1 MENEDLQKQIAELT
15 ERIRVIE
22 NKVGVLSQRF
32 VQSWHSNTP
41 PYDHQ
46 AEVFRMIKE
55 QDERIKLA
63 QELGINYN
71 PHDHTSGRHSQQLPS
86 EWNTEGRHSQQLP
99 PEGGC

>member
-15 ERIRVIE
+15 ERIRLLE
-22 NKVGVLSQRF
+22 SSVGVLSQRF

-46 AEVFRMIKE
+46 AEVWRNMREQEERM
-55 QDERIKLA
+55 KLA

-71 PHDHTSGRHSQQLPS
+71 PHDHTGSFPAGFYK
-86 EWNTEGRHSQQLP
+86 
-99 PEGGC
+99 